1 MALVW
6 VSTGFFTGI
15 LLMHFVAAARISA
28 DLAAGPDANSAGEP
42 SASCLVRSGS
52 RKASLVAAPA
62 VQIAFLRAVPT
73 TDPSALAPQM
83 IGAQADALTEGEPL
97 TERRGLALLR
107 KEAPVAR
114 KPHD

>member
-6 VSTGFFTGI
+6 VSTGFFAGI

-52 RKASLVAAPA
+52 RKARLAGQIPPPLATSNSPTSEPVAA
-62 VQIAFLRAVPT
+62 L
-73 TDPSALAPQM
+73 
-83 IGAQADALTEGEPL
+83 
-97 TERRGLALLR
+97 
-107 KEAPVAR
+107 
-114 KPHD
+114 